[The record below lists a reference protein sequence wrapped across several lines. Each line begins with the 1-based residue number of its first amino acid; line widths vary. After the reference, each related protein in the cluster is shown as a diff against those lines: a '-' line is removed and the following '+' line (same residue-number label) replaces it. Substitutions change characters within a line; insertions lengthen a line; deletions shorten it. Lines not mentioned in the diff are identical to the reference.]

1 MRVLGV
7 SIGKKIW
14 VQYTDGINEKVL
26 RSEERPRPE
35 LEEAFQALSLLWQ
48 ESIIRFFT
56 GLSMEEYRKSG
67 MMTWGDPGE
76 KRQLLRT
83 EAVKV
88 LMKYSGDRI
97 AAVKAAGVMDFP
109 CDCLKT
115 DVSLWIE
122 IRTKEWAEAAEKIA
136 DEGRRYAEGER
147 AQMVLMEEQHGQ
159 E

>member
-14 VQYTDGINEKVL
+14 VQYTDGINEKVV

-35 LEEAFQALSLLWQ
+35 LEEAFQAISMLWH

-76 KRQLLRT
+76 ERQLPRT
-83 EAVKV
+83 EAVKA
-88 LMKYSGDRI
+88 LMKYDGDRI
-97 AAVKAAGVMDFP
+97 TAVKVTGMMDFP

-115 DVSLWIE
+115 DATLWIE

-136 DEGRRYAEGER
+136 EEGRRYAEGER
-147 AQMVLMEEQHGQ
+147 AQMILMEEENH